1 LQNLLEAHVT
11 HHETANLLKY
21 PKLLFKPLQAGF
33 ELFSLRHGFIIV
45 EVRKAALQDTELWLR
60 TELPL
65 RIEYSLAAMEEIRRR
80 AETGLITLPRVGLG
94 TGGALI
100 GERRGVSLEIQSAV
114 EIPCSHAHGP
124 SFRLSVEERAAAKA
138 LLPPFGVLGGYCS
151 KPKGTLELNPS
162 DIELFD
168 QLFPGPWKLFLV
180 AQVSLSEGMRG
191 ALFFRDGADRVQKA
205 GSQVIETR
213 AARKPIKQNPIGIAP
228 HLPPLRIPP
237 IPEAAEPVSVSVPAP
252 QEGPSEPPQAQ
263 SFAFNSLFYEPEPAP
278 EPAWKSK
285 IGWVIVAL
293 LLIAVA
299 AGAWVTKD
307 FWLPRPSLTL
317 TSAPVSTNGG
327 ASLEVKWNPE
337 SVRGLDRAS
346 IFIND
351 GGSLKEVPI
360 DKRQLES
367 GQFLYQLQSEHVT
380 AIMHAGDLRAITQYF
395 RPETPT
401 K

>member
-1 LQNLLEAHVT
+1 
-11 HHETANLLKY
+11 
-21 PKLLFKPLQAGF
+21 
-33 ELFSLRHGFIIV
+33 
-45 EVRKAALQDTELWLR
+45 
-60 TELPL
+60 
-65 RIEYSLAAMEEIRRR
+65 MEEIRCR

-100 GERRGVSLEIQSAV
+100 GERRGASLEIQSTV
-114 EIPCSHAHGP
+114 EFPCSHAHGP
-124 SFRLSVEERAAAKA
+124 SFHLSAAERATAKA
-138 LLPPFGVLGGYCS
+138 LLPAAGVLGGYCS
-151 KPKGTLELNPS
+151 KPKGALELNPR

-191 ALFFRDGADRVQKA
+191 ALFFRDGAGKLQEA
-205 GSQVIETR
+205 GSQVIETQG
-213 AARKPIKQNPIGIAP
+213 ARKPIKIVPPI
-228 HLPPLRIPP
+228 RVPP
-237 IPEAAEPVSVSVPAP
+237 IPEVVEPVPVSAPVP
-252 QEGPSEPPQAQ
+252 QEEPSEPPQAQ
-263 SFAFNSLFYEPEPAP
+263 SFAFNSLFYEP

-299 AGAWVTKD
+299 AGAWITQD
-307 FWLPRPSLTL
+307 SWLPRPSLTL
-317 TSAPVSTNGG
+317 TSAPASANGG
-327 ASLEVKWNPE
+327 ASLEIKWNPE

-367 GQFLYQLQSEHVT
+367 GRFLYQLQSEHVT
-380 AIMHAGDLRAITQYF
+380 ATMHAGDLRAITQYF

>member
-1 LQNLLEAHVT
+1 
-11 HHETANLLKY
+11 
-21 PKLLFKPLQAGF
+21 
-33 ELFSLRHGFIIV
+33 
-45 EVRKAALQDTELWLR
+45 
-60 TELPL
+60 
-65 RIEYSLAAMEEIRRR
+65 MEEIRCR

-100 GERRGVSLEIQSAV
+100 GERRGASLEIQSTV
-114 EIPCSHAHGP
+114 EFPCSHAHGP
-124 SFRLSVEERAAAKA
+124 SFHLSAAERATAKA
-138 LLPPFGVLGGYCS
+138 LLPAAGVLGGYCS
-151 KPKGTLELNPS
+151 KPKGALELNPR

-191 ALFFRDGADRVQKA
+191 ALFFRDGAGKLQEA

-213 AARKPIKQNPIGIAP
+213 AAQKPIKVAGPLRVPPVPEVVEPLVGPLAIEKPEAPIAP
-228 HLPPLRIPP
+228 LTLPK
-237 IPEAAEPVSVSVPAP
+237 
-252 QEGPSEPPQAQ
+252 SEP
-263 SFAFNSLFYEPEPAP
+263 FAVNSVFYEPEPAP
-278 EPAWKSK
+278 EAPWKSK

-299 AGAWVTKD
+299 AGAWITQD
-307 FWLPRPSLTL
+307 SWLPRPSLTL
-317 TSAPVSTNGG
+317 TSAPASTNGG
-327 ASLEVKWNPE
+327 ASLEIKWNPE

-367 GQFLYQLQSEHVT
+367 GRFLYQLQSEHVT
-380 AIMHAGDLRAITQYF
+380 ATMHAGDLRAITQYF